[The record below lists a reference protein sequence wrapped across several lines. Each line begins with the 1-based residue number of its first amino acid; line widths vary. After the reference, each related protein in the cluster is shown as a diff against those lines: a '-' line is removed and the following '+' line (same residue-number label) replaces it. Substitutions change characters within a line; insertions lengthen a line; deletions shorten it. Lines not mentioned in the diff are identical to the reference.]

1 LKNIVITGCSTG
13 IGQCLRKGLS
23 KRDYRVLATCRKPSD
38 VAAFQ
43 KIGIETIHLDLADAN
58 SVSAAIDEIRAR
70 CDDNIYGLINNGA
83 YGQPGAVVDLDREVL
98 REQFETNVFGTQQLT
113 NGLLPM
119 MIANGQGRVVQISS
133 VLGFVCL
140 RFRGA
145 YNASKFALEALTD
158 TMRLEHRGSGVYFS
172 LVQPGPIESNF
183 RRNAYAKF
191 RQNIDRE
198 QSMFCDTYGDIEK
211 RLNQRENARFT
222 LSAEAVLKAVIHA
235 LESRSPKPRYPVT
248 VPTHVMGVLKRVLP
262 DRWMDSFLAAN
273 SDKVR

>member
-13 IGQCLRKGLS
+13 IGQCLTNGLS
-23 KRDYRVLATCRKPSD
+23 KRNYRVLATCRKPSD

-43 KIGIETIHLDLADAN
+43 NIGIETIQLDLADAN
-58 SVSAAIDEIRAR
+58 SVSTAIDEIRAR

-83 YGQPGAVVDLDREVL
+83 YGQPGAVVDLDRDVL

-158 TMRLEHRGSGVYFS
+158 TMRLEHRGSGVYFC

-198 QSMFCDTYGDIEK
+198 QSMFCETYEDIEK